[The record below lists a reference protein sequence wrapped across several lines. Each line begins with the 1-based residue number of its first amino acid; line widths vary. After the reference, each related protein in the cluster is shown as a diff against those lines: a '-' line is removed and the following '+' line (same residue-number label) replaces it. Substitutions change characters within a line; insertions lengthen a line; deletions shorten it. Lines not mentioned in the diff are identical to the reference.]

1 MLVWLEI
8 TQEIWAETMNIK
20 DQVILGVGLWKTNVG
35 KGNHDRNVTLS
46 EESDSITIENF
57 WSVYSPK
64 LKKTS
69 LYQTKAS
76 ETRSVGWN
84 PKIRAD
90 GNPEIRAQKNPD
102 IWAQGNRSELI
113 GGRRPTNSVI
123 RPSDQIWSPCTLH
136 FNLQH
141 TRRFISLLTVPWP
154 RSIS

>member
-1 MLVWLEI
+1 MLVWLQI
-8 TQEIWAETMNIK
+8 TQEIWAGTMNIK
-20 DQVILGVGLWKTNVG
+20 NQVTLGVGLWKNEVG
-35 KGNHDRNVTLS
+35 KETLDRNVTLS
-46 EESDSITIENF
+46 EESDSTTIENF
-57 WSVYSPK
+57 WSVYIPK
-64 LKKTS
+64 LKTTN

-76 ETRSVGWN
+76 KTRSVGWN
-84 PKIRAD
+84 PKIWAE

-141 TRRFISLLTVPWP
+141 TRRFISLLTVPWA
-154 RSIS
+154 RLIS